1 MSELQR
7 YHMIQDCI
15 DVIKKKKKKVNYF
28 EVGVQT
34 GFCFF
39 KIKAD
44 RKIAVDPNF
53 IIKTTKRI
61 KAYIKNPSNFNNS
74 FFELTSDDFF
84 EQQEAHIKKIGG
96 IDVIFI
102 DGLHLY
108 EQVVKDIE
116 NSLKFLNKG
125 GVILVHDCNPL
136 SEPASVRAYTSEEAA
151 VLVGHHPQWINQ
163 WNGDVWK
170 AIVQL
175 RAERKDLNIAVINS
189 DHGVGI
195 IRPGTPE
202 KAFTFEAGKME
213 TLTYADLD
221 ANREQFLN
229 LKSPDTFKA
238 FVSELEKVF

>member
-15 DVIKKKKKKVNYF
+15 DVLKKKKKKVNYF

-44 RKIAVDPNF
+44 RKIAVDPHF
-53 IIKTTKRI
+53 IIKAKKKI
-61 KAYIKNPSNFNNS
+61 KAYIKNLSNFNNK

-84 EQQEAHIKKIGG
+84 EQKRDYIKKIGG

-116 NSLKFLNKG
+116 NSLKYLNKG
-125 GVILVHDCNPL
+125 GLILVHDCNPL
-136 SEPASVRAYTSEEAA
+136 SEPAAVRAYTSEEAA
-151 VLVGHHPQWINQ
+151 AMVGSHPQWINQ

-170 AIVQL
+170 AIVKL
-175 RAERKDLNIAVINS
+175 RSERKDLDIRVINS

-195 IRPGTPE
+195 IRLGQPE
-202 KAFTFEAGKME
+202 KAFSFKDGEMDG
-213 TLTYADLD
+213 LTYSDLD
-221 ANREQFLN
+221 KNRETFLN
-229 LKSPDTFKA
+229 LKSPETFA
-238 FVSELEKVF
+238 SFVNDLEKEL